1 MNESELSPQRQRQKR
16 FLAASASLDDKE
28 LLTFLLSYIHSDDR
42 AAAMT
47 EILFAQFGTL
57 EAILCAGIDRL
68 RDAGLSD
75 SAAVLLRLVLTA
87 QSVSA
92 ASGFASLPPLST
104 AAETGRYLVRLFAG
118 FDTEHLYMLLLDERF
133 RVIDLMPVSEGN
145 VASVDMKARDMAARA
160 SRCNAAFAVLAHNH
174 PSGSTTPSDAD
185 LLSTE
190 MMCDALAVLE
200 IPMLEH
206 FLIAGHSWRPLL
218 LAMDKISEACPDG
231 YYPPELLQHMRGCDK
246 HRMGF

>member
-57 EAILCAGIDRL
+57 EAILCAGTDRL

-133 RVIDLMPVSEGN
+133 RLIDLMPVSEGN
-145 VASVDMKARDMAARA
+145 VASVY
-160 SRCNAAFAVLAHNH
+160 
-174 PSGSTTPSDAD
+174 
-185 LLSTE
+185 
-190 MMCDALAVLE
+190 
-200 IPMLEH
+200 I
-206 FLIAGHSWRPLL
+206 
-218 LAMDKISEACPDG
+218 
-231 YYPPELLQHMRGCDK
+231 
-246 HRMGF
+246 